1 MKITYNWLKE
11 YVDFDWDWRELVERL
26 TMSGL
31 EMETAVDLGE
41 RFRGVVVG
49 RVTEVSPHP
58 NADRL
63 SVCRVDLGDAAA
75 ETIVCGAPNV
85 AAGQLVPVIRPGFQ
99 LPNGTDIRRTRIRG
113 VDSAGM
119 ICSEVELGLGE
130 DAAGII
136 VLPDSCRIGA
146 PFAPQT
152 GLEDIAI
159 DFEVTPNRP
168 DCLSV
173 VGIAREVAALAET
186 ELRMPP
192 AVVHENGT
200 PASDAAAIEIEDP
213 EGCPRYAGRVIRG
226 LRVGP
231 SPDWLRHR
239 LLAVGQRPINN
250 VVDAT
255 NFVMLELGQPLH
267 AFDLTCLDGRR
278 IVVRRARPGERL
290 RTLDGADHVLDERM
304 LVIADQRHP
313 VALAGIMG
321 GADSEVT
328 EATSEILLESAYFHP
343 GRVRLGA
350 RCVGAQTEASSR
362 FERGA
367 DWAIPPYAC
376 DRAAALIAELTG
388 GEVAPGCLDVYPR
401 PQQRRQTS
409 LRTARLNALLATD
422 LSSGDCRRILDLL
435 GCETEEDGDAVR
447 VTAPSFRPDLE
458 REVDLIEEV
467 GRIHGYDR
475 IEGSQQISGPLSAGG
490 SRTYDLTQEARQRL
504 CGLGMDEVV
513 TCAIV
518 EGGWAVDSGRNAS
531 AWELSNPPTES
542 QSHLRTTL
550 VPSLLDTARRNF
562 NHRAETVCI
571 FELGRCFGSDA
582 PGQNREELALAGLWS
597 GMRTASTWRAD
608 RAEVDYLDLKGIVEN
623 LLEDLDPSF
632 TPCDHPDFREGHC
645 ARIDLGDR
653 LVGHLGEVA
662 ARRRDAFDL
671 RNPVYI
677 FDLDFT
683 TLAWGWQQRETTFR
697 PLAKFPPIERDLA
710 LVLKDK
716 TRAADV
722 VAEIRS
728 VAPELI
734 EAVELFD
741 IYQGDQIGPDQKSL
755 AFSIR
760 MRSSSTTLED
770 RQADDVVQLVIA
782 RLGDSFG
789 ARLR

>member
-31 EMETAVDLGE
+31 EMETALDLGE
-41 RFRGVVVG
+41 RFQGVVVG

-63 SVCRVDLGDAAA
+63 SVCRVDLGDASP

-85 AAGQLVPVIRPGFQ
+85 AAGQLVPIIRPGFQ
-99 LPNGTDIRRTRIRG
+99 LPTGTDIRRTRIRG
-113 VDSAGM
+113 VESAGM

-130 DAAGII
+130 DAEGII
-136 VLPDSCRIGA
+136 VLPDTCQIGA

-152 GLEDIAI
+152 GLDDIAI

-173 VGIAREVAALAET
+173 VGIAREVGALAEV
-186 ELRMPP
+186 ELRVPS
-192 AVVHENGT
+192 ATVHESGE
-200 PASDAAAIEIEDP
+200 PASVAAAIEIEDP

-226 LRVGP
+226 VRVGP

-255 NFVMLELGQPLH
+255 NLVMLELGQPLH
-267 AFDLTCLDGRR
+267 AFDLERLDQRR
-278 IVVRRARPGERL
+278 IVVRRARPGEHL
-290 RTLDGADHVLDERM
+290 RTLDGADHTLDERI
-304 LVIADQRHP
+304 LIIADSSCP

-321 GADSEVT
+321 GANSEVT
-328 EATSEILLESAYFHP
+328 EETTEILLESAYFHP

-350 RCVGAQTEASSR
+350 RCLGLQTEASSR

-367 DWAIPPYAC
+367 DWAMPPRAC
-376 DRAAALIAELTG
+376 DRAAALIADLTG

-401 PQQRRQTS
+401 PLQRCEIT

-422 LSSGDCRRILDLL
+422 LSSGDCRRVLDLL
-435 GCETEEDGDAVR
+435 GCETEGDGDVVR

-475 IEGSQQISGPLSAGG
+475 VEGTRRISGPLGAGD
-490 SRTYDLTQEARQRL
+490 SRAYDLAQETRQRL
-504 CGLGMDEVV
+504 TELGMDEVV
-513 TCAIV
+513 TCSIV
-518 EGGWAVDSGRNAS
+518 EGRWSIDSGRNAG
-531 AWELSNPPTES
+531 AWELSNPPSES

-562 NHRAETVCI
+562 NQRAETVCI
-571 FELGRCFGSDA
+571 FELGRCFGSSA
-582 PGQNREELALAGLWS
+582 QGQNREELALAGLWS
-597 GMRTASTWRAD
+597 GMRTASTWRSD
-608 RAEVDYLDLKGIVEN
+608 RVEVDYLDLKGIVES

-632 TPCDHPDFREGHC
+632 TPCEHPDLRSGHC

-662 ARRRDAFDL
+662 AARRDAFDL

-683 TLAWGWQQRETTFR
+683 TLTWGWQQREMSFR

-710 LVLKDK
+710 LVLKDNVH
-716 TRAADV
+716 AADV
-722 VAEIRS
+722 VAQIRS

-770 RQADDVVQLVIA
+770 RQADDVVQRVIA